1 MIEVKGLTKHFGSV
15 QAVNQI
21 SFRVKGGE
29 IFGLLGEN
37 GAGKT
42 TTLRMLATVLKPTSG
57 SATVNGFDLVR
68 EPDRVRT
75 QIGVLSAEE
84 GCYPRLTAR
93 ENIEFFARLNN
104 LPPDEVNRRTE
115 EVIELL
121 DMGEYA
127 DRRTGDFSKGM
138 KQKVALARAIVHDPP
153 ILLMDE
159 PTAGLDVTST
169 RVVRDFL
176 VHCRQQG
183 RAIIFSSHIM
193 SEVERL
199 CDRVA
204 IINRGRI
211 VAEGTLQELTTQ
223 YGEKDF
229 EEVFARLVGG
239 STLGGGRS

>member
-1 MIEVKGLTKHFGSV
+1 MIEVKGLTKHFGKV
-15 QAVNQI
+15 QAVNQV
-21 SFRVKGGE
+21 SFRVQGGE

-42 TTLRMLATVLKPTSG
+42 TTLRMLATVLKPTAG
-57 SATVNGFDLVR
+57 TAEINGFDLVR

-93 ENIEFFARLNN
+93 ENIEFFGRLNN
-104 LPPDEVNRRTE
+104 LSAEEIGRRSQ

-121 DMGEYA
+121 EMGEYA

-176 VHCRQQG
+176 IHCRQQG
-183 RAIIFSSHIM
+183 KAIIFSSHIM

-204 IINRGRI
+204 IINRGRV
-211 VAEGTLQELTTQ
+211 VAEGTLEELTTH

-229 EEVFARLVGG
+229 EEIFARLVGG
-239 STLGGGRS
+239 PSLGGDR